1 MWFFIKH
8 TSTEL
13 RGGYFRFKT
22 KYLEP
27 FPLPKLDSINQQQS
41 LVEKA
46 EKMLELH
53 KELHEISS
61 QSIAFLQAR
70 YKLEK
75 ITKKLQKFWQLEFNT
90 FLEELLKQK
99 VIYYA
104 DQEERLWQWHT
115 EKQTTLVTLEKQIDA
130 LDRQIDNEVYQL
142 YDLTNDEI
150 NIIEND
156 K

>member
-1 MWFFIKH
+1 
-8 TSTEL
+8 
-13 RGGYFRFKT
+13 
-22 KYLEP
+22 
-27 FPLPKLDSINQQQS
+27 
-41 LVEKA
+41 
-46 EKMLELH
+46 
-53 KELHEISS
+53 
-61 QSIAFLQAR
+61 
-70 YKLEK
+70 
-75 ITKKLQKFWQLEFNT
+75 LQKFWQLEFNT